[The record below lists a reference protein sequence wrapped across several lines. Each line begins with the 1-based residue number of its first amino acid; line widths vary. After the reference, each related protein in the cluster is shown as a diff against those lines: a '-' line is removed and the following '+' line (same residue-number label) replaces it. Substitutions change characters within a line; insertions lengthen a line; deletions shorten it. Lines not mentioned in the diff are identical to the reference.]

1 MIEFTLLVLIIVAN
15 GSPILTQKL
24 LGERWQS
31 ALDGGRCLKDGRPVF
46 GPTKTWRGVVSAC
59 LFTGLVAWMMHW
71 SVMAGLLIALGA
83 MTGDLLSSFIKRRLG
98 MVSSSRALGLDQIP
112 ESLLPLLL
120 LKGLLVKGLS
130 LKVFSTGLLPQT
142 LQADMTWT
150 LVWQV
155 VVMFFIAELLLSRI
169 LFHLHIRNQP
179 Y

>member
-1 MIEFTLLVLIIVAN
+1 MLEFTLLVLIIVAN
-15 GSPILTQKL
+15 GSPIVVEKVAQKVAPKL
-24 LGERWQS
+24 LDKRWQS
-31 ALDGGRCLKDGRPVF
+31 ALDAGRCLKDGKPVF

-59 LFTGLVAWMMHW
+59 LFTGLAAWLMHW

-98 MVSSSRALGLDQIP
+98 MASSSRALGLDQIP

-120 LKGLLVKGLS
+120 LKA
-130 LKVFSTGLLPQT
+130 FSTALLPLT
-142 LQADMTWT
+142 LQAHMTWT

-155 VVMFFIAELLLSRI
+155 VAMFFIAELLLSKI